1 MIDPYILSIAV
12 GLGLVACG
20 YLLGRHKGIAIGA
33 ENMFEQLEDMNVIE
47 TSTVWEDGVQQTYLI
62 KDGKRV
68 GKDFD
73 VSS

>member
-33 ENMFEQLEDMNVIE
+33 ENMFDQLEDMNVIE
-47 TSTVWEDGVQQTYLI
+47 TSTVWEDGV
-62 KDGKRV
+62 
-68 GKDFD
+68 
-73 VSS
+73 